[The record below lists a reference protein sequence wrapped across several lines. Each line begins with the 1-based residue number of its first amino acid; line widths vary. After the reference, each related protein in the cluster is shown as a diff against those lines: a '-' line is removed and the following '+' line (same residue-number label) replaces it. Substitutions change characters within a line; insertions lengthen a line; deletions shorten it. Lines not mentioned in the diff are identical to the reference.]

1 VISTPSRDA
10 TLFKQLREESQKHLC
25 QLATRKVTVATL
37 VGQGELT
44 LRHLR
49 LESEAPLSDQSEE
62 ASDPGLVPLL
72 RAELGLSSP
81 DLFSMTVTDYDMKPG
96 RVFEAPPSAPALF
109 DHIDSF
115 PSRRS
120 EKEKERKGRPPCSQ
134 RDLQPGA
141 ESSLLRFLSK
151 RRLLLVSAPSED
163 DDSFQQQLSALADQE
178 CPLGIRHFAALQLTG
193 VGDKVSGSVQLFPL
207 NGEWAGPR
215 RGWLMKVCLSVLTKQ
230 VTSPGRSR
238 SDGDGAAVWQRH
250 QAPETDAAGQ
260 QGLLQHA
267 VCGEGRRREGLVPL
281 PPVVPGQHLRPGGLH
296 GDPPPG
302 GQTAGETLP
311 RSRGRRTDYRLK

>member
-1 VISTPSRDA
+1 RAALQLFLEGLKGTRRLLVISTPSRDA

-207 NGEWAGPR
+207 NGHGQTETE
-215 RGWLMKVCLSVLTKQ
+215 LLSGNDIKHLRQTLQ
-230 VTSPGRSR
+230 VNKDYFSMLFVEK
-238 SDGDGAAVWQRH
+238 DGDVKAWFPSPLWSLDNIYDLVDST
-250 QAPETDAAGQ
+250 ETR
-260 QGLLQHA
+260 LQEA
-267 VCGEGRRREGLVPL
+267 KLQGRRCPEAEEG
-281 PPVVPGQHLRPGGLH
+281 G
-296 GDPPPG
+296 
-302 GQTAGETLP
+302 
-311 RSRGRRTDYRLK
+311 